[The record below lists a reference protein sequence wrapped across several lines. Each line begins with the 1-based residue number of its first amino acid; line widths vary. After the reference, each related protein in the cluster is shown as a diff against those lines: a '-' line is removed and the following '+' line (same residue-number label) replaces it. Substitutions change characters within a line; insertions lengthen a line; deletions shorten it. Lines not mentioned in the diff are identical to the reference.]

1 MTLSYFDAAGAVTA
15 VPANVAQI
23 EIRVRGQTAQP
34 IRLADGRQMNQVDSI
49 VTRVALRNNRRW

>member
-23 EIRVRGQTAQP
+23 EIRVRGQTAHRSGWP
-34 IRLADGRQMNQVDSI
+34 TGGR
-49 VTRVALRNNRRW
+49 